1 VAYHIVAA
9 DMAVAAVPGHMVV
22 VDMVAA
28 AVAGHILAHMVVGC
42 VPSVAAVVAH
52 MVAAHRV
59 VARMDPGVAHMLADL
74 DRSS

>member
-1 VAYHIVAA
+1 MVVRKVAYYIVAA
-9 DMAVAAVPGHMVV
+9 DMAVAAVAGHMVV

-28 AVAGHILAHMVVGC
+28 ALVGRILGHMVVGC

-52 MVAAHRV
+52 T
-59 VARMDPGVAHMLADL
+59 LADL